1 MTVKTIA
8 FYISDY
14 GYGHAGRSIAV
25 MRRLLDDNAH
35 IKLIV
40 CHSFALEFVKESL
53 KEYRNRVHFREV
65 ATDVGY
71 VLCEDS
77 LEPDKH
83 ALNSKVQDWID
94 EWAFL
99 CEQER
104 LFLEEYEVV
113 SVVSDISPLGI
124 AAAYELNIPSI
135 AVSNF
140 TWHGAYQGLLDEE
153 LLAFLEKQYQK
164 VTHFFELAGYN
175 EQHWS
180 SCHQQVGFFSR
191 DISES
196 EVKRI
201 QRELN
206 PNKDKLIVFF
216 GLGMKVDVKTLQDFK
231 LWDSPNCIFIV
242 SHNVPINAHNVIK
255 VPLSYTESQNYLAAA
270 DIVITKAGWGMISEA
285 LAGQSSLLL
294 INRQSMKE
302 DRNTIRYMME
312 HNLCKLVSQEEL
324 PLIEVTKSLRTQ
336 LATLTTCQ
344 SDNRLNQIINKIIKI
359 VNEVQ

>member
-1 MTVKTIA
+1 
-8 FYISDY
+8 
-14 GYGHAGRSIAV
+14 
-25 MRRLLDDNAH
+25 
-35 IKLIV
+35 
-40 CHSFALEFVKESL
+40 
-53 KEYRNRVHFREV
+53 
-65 ATDVGY
+65 
-71 VLCEDS
+71 
-77 LEPDKH
+77 
-83 ALNSKVQDWID
+83 
-94 EWAFL
+94 
-99 CEQER
+99 
-104 LFLEEYEVV
+104 
-113 SVVSDISPLGI
+113 
-124 AAAYELNIPSI
+124 
-135 AVSNF
+135 
-140 TWHGAYQGLLDEE
+140 
-153 LLAFLEKQYQK
+153 
-164 VTHFFELAGYN
+164 
-175 EQHWS
+175 
-180 SCHQQVGFFSR
+180 
-191 DISES
+191 
-196 EVKRI
+196 
-201 QRELN
+201 
-206 PNKDKLIVFF
+206 
-216 GLGMKVDVKTLQDFK
+216 MKVDVKTLQDFK

>member
-1 MTVKTIA
+1 MKTIA

-25 MRRLLDDNAH
+25 IRQLLNADAH

-40 CHSFALEFVKESL
+40 CHSFALDLVKESL
-53 KEYRNRVHFREV
+53 KEYGNRVYFREI

-71 VLCEDS
+71 VLHDDS
-77 LEPDKH
+77 LEPDVNV
-83 ALNSKVQDWID
+83 LNEKVQTWIA
-94 EWAFL
+94 EWDYL
-99 CEQER
+99 CKQEQQ
-104 LFLEEYEVV
+104 FLEDYEVV
-113 SVVSDISPLGI
+113 SVISDISPLGI
-124 AAAYELNIPSI
+124 AAAYEIKIPSI
-135 AVSNF
+135 AISNF
-140 TWHGAYQGLLDEE
+140 TWHGAYTDLINMK
-153 LLAFLEKQYQK
+153 LLAFLEKQYEK
-164 VTHFFELAGYN
+164 VTFFFELAGYN
-175 EQHWS
+175 ERHWS
-180 SCHQQVGFFSR
+180 SSYQQVGFFSR